1 MIINKEV
8 EGVELETVAVGSIP
22 ESPMFKWIEVDEE
35 YLFSYSQNDTFLI
48 RHYSAADEGGT
59 FWIEVKEVCL
69 QEGQPFFYDDKSYMG
84 MAQGTWKETRTYIDN
99 SFVIKKLIKNTIVWW
114 NDVNKHNFYEFQ
126 LNNIPNKEVN
136 ISESD
141 YESVINFLESSQDD
155 IEFLI
160 KED

>member
-1 MIINKEV
+1 MVKKCFKVLIGLVCILFCYQIILSQDLDTNRIISKIRKQYSMIINKEV

-69 QEGQPFFYDDKSYMG
+69 
-84 MAQGTWKETRTYIDN
+84 
-99 SFVIKKLIKNTIVWW
+99 
-114 NDVNKHNFYEFQ
+114 
-126 LNNIPNKEVN
+126 
-136 ISESD
+136 
-141 YESVINFLESSQDD
+141 
-155 IEFLI
+155 
-160 KED
+160 

>member
-1 MIINKEV
+1 
-8 EGVELETVAVGSIP
+8 
-22 ESPMFKWIEVDEE
+22 
-35 YLFSYSQNDTFLI
+35 
-48 RHYSAADEGGT
+48 
-59 FWIEVKEVCL
+59 
-69 QEGQPFFYDDKSYMG
+69 

-141 YESVINFLESSQDD
+141 YESVINFLESS
-155 IEFLI
+155 
-160 KED
+160 